1 MGKALEEKERRE
13 VGKALEEKERR
24 ESGKGFREEGEEG
37 LDAKWKQWKVGV
49 QKEGDIAR
57 EIGDFF
63 VVVVTN
69 KR

>member
-1 MGKALEEKERRE
+1 M
-13 VGKALEEKERR
+13 GKALEEKERR
-24 ESGKGFREEGEEG
+24 ESGKGFREGEER
-37 LDAKWKQWKVGV
+37 LDAKGKQRKVGV

-63 VVVVTN
+63 VVVTN